1 MPGPLKLLLVSLG
14 VFAAGW
20 LLVAVT
26 TIVTAGAAGPTVRGG
41 ERAVVFLGIFDIAVG
56 LAAAAVVAVFAW
68 RWVTG
73 IARWLVPI
81 GFLGAWAVG
90 VVVVFGVTVVLFN
103 R

>member
-1 MPGPLKLLLVSLG
+1 MSGPVKLLLLSV
-14 VFAAGW
+14 AAFLIGW
-20 LLVAVT
+20 VLVAIT

-41 ERAVVFLGIFDIAVG
+41 ERAVVFLGFFDIAVG
-56 LAAAAVVAVFAW
+56 LAAAVVVTFFAW

-73 IARWLVPI
+73 VARWLVPI

-90 VVVVFGVTVVLFN
+90 VVVVFGVTVVLLN